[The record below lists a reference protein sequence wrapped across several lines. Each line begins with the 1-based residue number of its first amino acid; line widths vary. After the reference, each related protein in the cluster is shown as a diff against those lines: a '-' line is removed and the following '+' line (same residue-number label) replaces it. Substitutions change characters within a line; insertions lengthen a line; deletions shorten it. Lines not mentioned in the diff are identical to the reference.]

1 MSLESQH
8 PEYQSSARSLSK
20 FAIIKPEHF
29 FPQKFLSQ
37 INSPGPGG
45 WGGGGGRGK
54 RLLYASDG
62 TWCTFGLLVSL
73 R

>member
-20 FAIIKPEHF
+20 FAIINPEHF

-37 INSPGPGG
+37 INAPGQVREGG
-45 WGGGGGRGK
+45 EGGVEENDFYM
-54 RLLYASDG
+54 LLMVLGA
-62 TWCTFGLLVSL
+62 LLVS
-73 R
+73 

>member
-37 INSPGPGG
+37 INSPVREGRE
-45 WGGGGGRGK
+45 GGGRGK

>member
-8 PEYQSSARSLSK
+8 PEYQSSARSSSK
-20 FAIIKPEHF
+20 FATL
-29 FPQKFLSQ
+29 LSTK
-37 INSPGPGG
+37 IFIPNKLTRSGRV
-45 WGGGGGRGK
+45 GRGGVEK

>member
-54 RLLYASDG
+54 RLLHASDG

>member
-8 PEYQSSARSLSK
+8 PEYQSSARSSSK

-29 FPQKFLSQ
+29 YPQKFLSQ

-45 WGGGGGRGK
+45 WGGGGVEENDFYM
-54 RLLYASDG
+54 LLMVLGA
-62 TWCTFGLLVSL
+62 LLVS
-73 R
+73 

>member
-1 MSLESQH
+1 MSFGSQH

-45 WGGGGGRGK
+45 WGGGVEENDFYM
-54 RLLYASDG
+54 LLMVLGA
-62 TWCTFGLLVSL
+62 LLVS
-73 R
+73 

>member
-45 WGGGGGRGK
+45 WGGGGRGK
-54 RLLYASDG
+54 RLLHASDG

>member
-1 MSLESQH
+1 MSLECQH

-45 WGGGGGRGK
+45 WGRGGRGK
-54 RLLYASDG
+54 RLLHASDG

>member
-29 FPQKFLSQ
+29 FPPKFLSQ

-45 WGGGGGRGK
+45 WGGGGGG
-54 RLLYASDG
+54 
-62 TWCTFGLLVSL
+62 
-73 R
+73 